1 MGLSGSH
8 TKLSWEEERRG
19 GVAAFAASQEELQAI
34 REARAKDIKELADSL
49 AKCSDEERD
58 SKQKEAAQALMEVA
72 ETLLIQQCEQS
83 NKAKGM
89 PAHLLVSRKSV
100 ESAPAPITSGTSGDG
115 QGQGARG
122 FDIEG
127 AIGQWLKESQAYKEE
142 QRRQKEE
149 ERQARERELAQQ
161 KEMGEK

>member
-1 MGLSGSH
+1 
-8 TKLSWEEERRG
+8 
-19 GVAAFAASQEELQAI
+19 
-34 REARAKDIKELADSL
+34 
-49 AKCSDEERD
+49 
-58 SKQKEAAQALMEVA
+58 
-72 ETLLIQQCEQS
+72 
-83 NKAKGM
+83 
-89 PAHLLVSRKSV
+89 V

-149 ERQARERELAQQ
+149 ERPATERELAQQ
-161 KEMGEK
+161 EMGEKHTELLNHIVNTQTALASQQGQISQLMAMLVQNQVAGKDK